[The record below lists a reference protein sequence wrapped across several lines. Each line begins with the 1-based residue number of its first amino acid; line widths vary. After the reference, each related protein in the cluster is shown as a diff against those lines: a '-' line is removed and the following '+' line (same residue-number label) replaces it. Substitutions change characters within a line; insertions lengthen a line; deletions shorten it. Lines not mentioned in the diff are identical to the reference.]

1 MHICFLCHEYPPGPH
16 GGVGS
21 FTQTLAR
28 ALVNRGH
35 GATVVGV
42 CPPERAGIEEDQGV
56 AVVRLPRSR
65 IPRTGFVVNG
75 WRVRRALRRIHR
87 DTPIDLIEGPE
98 LSLAVLSRSF
108 SAAKVIRMNGG
119 HHFFAVTL
127 GKRPAPWRSWQERRS
142 FRTADH
148 VCAVSRFVAE
158 TTRQLLELGNR
169 PIEIL
174 PNPVD
179 TSVFRSRPE
188 IPEEA
193 GLIVFVGTVCEKK
206 GIRQLIQAMPAI
218 AQAAPEA
225 HLLVVGRDWRDR
237 ESGRSFTEYLR
248 GLIPA
253 DLQERIVFQGAVEH
267 DRLWQLL
274 ARAAVC
280 VYPSHMEALPVAWL
294 EAMAMGKAVVAS
306 NTGPGPEVI
315 EDGVS
320 GLLCN
325 PHHPEAI
332 AEKVIQ
338 LLKAPELRR
347 RLGAAARQRAVEH
360 FPVDVLVGRN
370 LDFYR
375 RCAECWK
382 RDGAAR

>member
-1 MHICFLCHEYPPGPH
+1 
-16 GGVGS
+16 
-21 FTQTLAR
+21 
-28 ALVNRGH
+28 
-35 GATVVGV
+35 
-42 CPPERAGIEEDQGV
+42 
-56 AVVRLPRSR
+56 
-65 IPRTGFVVNG
+65 
-75 WRVRRALRRIHR
+75 
-87 DTPIDLIEGPE
+87 
-98 LSLAVLSRSF
+98 
-108 SAAKVIRMNGG
+108 
-119 HHFFAVTL
+119 
-127 GKRPAPWRSWQERRS
+127 
-142 FRTADH
+142 
-148 VCAVSRFVAE
+148 VSCFVAE
-158 TTRQLLELGNR
+158 TTRQLLELGDR
-169 PIEIL
+169 PMEIL

-179 TSVFRSRPE
+179 TSAFRPRPE
-188 IPEEA
+188 VPEET

-206 GIRQLIQAMPAI
+206 GIRQLIHAMPGI

-267 DRLWQLL
+267 DQLWRIL

-280 VYPSHMEALPVAWL
+280 VYPSHMEALPVAWV

-306 NTGPGPEVI
+306 NTGPGPEVV

-325 PHHPEAI
+325 PHQPESI

-338 LLKAPELRR
+338 LLKAPQLRR

-360 FPVDVLVGRN
+360 FSVEVLVGRN
-370 LDFYR
+370 LDFYH
-375 RCAECWK
+375 RCVEDWK